1 VSEVQRSRRGRRV
14 VMTASAGAIVLVLLG
29 VLLGVRSFQS
39 EKRQPNVVYGARFCK
54 TLEQR
59 GGCVQAPDASMIYAE
74 VLSVEPDQHQM
85 TVRLTVLLPAG
96 YFDEAGLT
104 EAIALNVAG
113 KDVATFE
120 ARSDQIHSIE
130 VPVGFGKLPH
140 ECCDDVLDPNT
151 SNQVTSYPF
160 DSYDAEWSVTL
171 RTVPPTARASQ
182 IPVRVSLEHAVHGY
196 RISAREDLPGQYAL
210 HVERS
215 GSTVIF
221 AVFVM
226 VMMWGLTLGIVA
238 MAIILTYARRDIG
251 PGVLGFLA
259 AMLFAFPGIRSV
271 LPGAPPLGS
280 LNDFLAFFWCEGII
294 GITLLVLT
302 AMYLVRE
309 HRTYRSERGPQPA
322 TLRR

>member
-1 VSEVQRSRRGRRV
+1 VSEVQRSQRFRRIFLAGSVGLILLV
-14 VMTASAGAIVLVLLG
+14 VLG
-29 VLLGVRSFQS
+29 VFLGIRSFQS

-59 GGCVQAPDASMIYAE
+59 GGCVQAPEASMIYAD
-74 VLSVEPDQHQM
+74 VLSVEPDQHLM
-85 TVRLTVLLPAG
+85 TVRLSVLLPAG

-104 EAIALNVAG
+104 SAIALNVAG

-120 ARSDQIHSIE
+120 TRSEQIHTLE
-130 VPVGFGKLPH
+130 VPVDFAKLPH

-151 SNQVTSYPF
+151 SNRVTSYPF
-160 DSYDAEWSVTL
+160 DSYDAQWAVTL
-171 RTVPPTARASQ
+171 RSIPPTGPASH
-182 IPVRVSLEHAVHGY
+182 IPLRVSLKHAVHGY
-196 RISAREDLPGQYAL
+196 RISAREELPDQYVL

-215 GSTVIF
+215 GSTVFF

-238 MAIILTYARRDIG
+238 MAVILTYARRDIG

-259 AMLFAFPGIRSV
+259 AMLFAFPGIRGV

-280 LNDFLAFFWCEGII
+280 LNDYLAFFWCEGII

-309 HRTYRSERGPQPA
+309 HRTYRTEREPPPLA
-322 TLRR
+322 PHR